1 MTATDPLGGVSIG
14 AREIYDEVK
23 SARAEVRTVGSKV
36 DRLVDAHDEVQK
48 DVADHE
54 TRIRS
59 LERGRWPLPSLA
71 VLVAIGSMVV
81 ALLGYLAKGG

>member
-1 MTATDPLGGVSIG
+1 MTADPLGGVSIG

-23 SARAEVRTVGSKV
+23 EVGRKV
-36 DRLVDAHDEVQK
+36 DRLVDAHDEIRQ

-59 LERGRWPLPSLA
+59 LERGRWPLPSIA
-71 VLVAIGSMVV
+71 VLVAIGSLIV